1 MPSELLYITIHLA
14 QVYRYKITKFIYSS
28 SAVLHVQ
35 FGEMFHKMAQY
46 IFKSIFR
53 LQLQELESSNKTLEE
68 EKENVKTRL
77 MRTKSSSDSKYVVLV
92 Q

>member
-1 MPSELLYITIHLA
+1 MPIVLLYIDMKLPNLFIHHL
-14 QVYRYKITKFIYSS
+14 Q
-28 SAVLHVQ
+28 LHVQ
-35 FGEMFHKMAQY
+35 FREMFHKMAQY